1 MERSVVSVNQEIAEI
16 ETHVCSVKVF
26 PLWRRTAQVRRAATT
41 LAVIADTD
49 DADDFRHTLA
59 QQFFAELA
67 PIGLSEYEQDELVGA
82 FFHQVE
88 LELEVMFI
96 EASETVG

>member
-1 MERSVVSVNQEIAEI
+1 MSVEPNVAET
-16 ETHVCSVKVF
+16 ETVECRINIF
-26 PLWRRTAQVRRAATT
+26 PLWRRTAEVRRAAMT

-49 DADDFRHTLA
+49 EADDYRHALA
-59 QQFFAELA
+59 RRFFAELA
-67 PIGLSEYEQDELVGA
+67 GFGLGEDEQDELVGA

-88 LELEVMFI
+88 LELEVMFF

>member
-1 MERSVVSVNQEIAEI
+1 MSVELNVV
-16 ETHVCSVKVF
+16 ETETVECRINVF
-26 PLWRRTAQVRRAATT
+26 PLWRRTAEVRRAATT

-49 DADDFRHTLA
+49 DADDFRHALA
-59 QQFFAELA
+59 RQYFAELA
-67 PIGLSEYEQDELVGA
+67 DFGLSEDEQDELVGA

-88 LELEVMFI
+88 LELEVMFL